1 MPIPITQGSGAS
13 SVASELIGAN
23 QYQQIKIV
31 GGETGST
38 SVLGVTPDGAIRVS
52 ILGIPSISGT
62 VNIGTIPGSVIA
74 FQGGTQITSIV
85 GTVALSPSIFG
96 ASIIGTVPV
105 IQSGTVIASIA
116 GTVALSPSIF
126 GASIIGTIPATQSGT
141 WTPSA
146 IGYVTRNDALASF
159 LGANLTTRPL
169 ASDSAGRVLTRPF
182 SPEESRVEGYAS
194 LVSTSVTTLVAAAG
208 TGLRNYI
215 TDIMIANSG
224 ATTTII
230 TFRDGAGSVLG
241 YTIAPT
247 AGGSNM
253 IGFATPM
260 RTGAN
265 ATFDFQPTSASSI
278 LYATVK
284 GFQAP

>member
-1 MPIPITQGSGAS
+1 MASNIPITTGTGTA
-13 SVASELIGAN
+13 SVATEQIGAN
-23 QYQQIKIV
+23 QYQIIKIV

-62 VNIGTIPGSVIA
+62 VNIGTIPGSVVA
-74 FQGGTQITSIV
+74 FQGGTVITSV
-85 GTVALSPSIFG
+85 TGTVALSPSVFG
-96 ASIIGTVPV
+96 ASV
-105 IQSGTVIASIA
+105 
-116 GTVALSPSIF
+116 
-126 GASIIGTIPATQSGT
+126 IGTIPVVQSGS

-146 IGYVTRNDALASF
+146 IGYVTRNDAVASF
-159 LGANLTTRPL
+159 LGADLTTRPV
-169 ASDSAGRVLTRPF
+169 AGDSAGRFVNKPF

-208 TGLRNYI
+208 AGLRNYI

-224 ATTTII
+224 AVNTII

-247 AGGSNM
+247 VGGSNM

-260 RTGAN
+260 RTGVN

-284 GFQAP
+284 GYKGP